1 MATGTMISP
10 AVTDELIREAERK
23 IDLVEAGAASEF
35 WAIMAHRLR
44 ARTEM
49 LRGQMMGL
57 LARIGRDA
65 AVQLESLARLQ
76 GQIEENDD
84 LLRSPERTLALF
96 RGQLAQMRDA
106 QSREEPA

>member
-35 WAIMAHRLR
+35 WAIMATRLR
-44 ARTEM
+44 ARTDM
-49 LRGQMMGL
+49 LRGQMTGL
-57 LARIGRDA
+57 LSKVGRDA
-65 AVQLESLARLQ
+65 AVRLETIARLQ
-76 GQIEENDD
+76 GQIEENED
-84 LLRSPERTLALF
+84 LLHSPTRTLSLF
-96 RGQLAQMRDA
+96 SDQLARMRDA